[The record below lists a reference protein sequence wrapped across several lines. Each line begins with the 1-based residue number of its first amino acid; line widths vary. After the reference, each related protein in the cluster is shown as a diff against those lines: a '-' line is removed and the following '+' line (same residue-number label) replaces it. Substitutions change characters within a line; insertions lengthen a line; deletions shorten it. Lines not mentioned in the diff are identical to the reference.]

1 MTDARNTY
9 AELFKLA
16 SASAEVQEAG
26 KIAQAAGLLRNPK
39 FWGALGLTAAGAG
52 IPAYLAGRSSREEDI
67 EAARASGRNVGIG
80 AGLASGMV
88 APTVLRSLGDVT
100 GLSNLLPGGGMS

>member
-1 MTDARNTY
+1 MVDARATY

-16 SASAEVQEAG
+16 SASAEVQEAT

-39 FWGALGLTAAGAG
+39 LWGALGLTAAGVG
-52 IPAYLAGRSSREEDI
+52 VPAYLAGRSSREADI
-67 EAARASGRNVGIG
+67 EAARSSGRNVGLG

-88 APTVLRSLGDVT
+88 APSVLRSLGEAT
-100 GLSNLLPGGGMS
+100 GLSNLLPGGGS